1 MKKTGFKK
9 VLLRILGGL
18 ALLILLAGLFVAV
31 CRLVVILSTKDRIRT
46 LESAVEETAKE
57 GKYDAA
63 IVLGAGVWRNR
74 QPSPILK
81 NRLDVA
87 LQLYQLGVVEKI
99 VVTGDYRPGEY
110 GEADVMAEYLRNENV
125 PVEAIEIDF
134 KGFSTYES
142 MARTSTEFGLKRAIV
157 VTQHYHLYRAMY
169 IAKAKGLDVR
179 GVIAETAGSF
189 TQRAGWTVREW
200 AATIKDMF
208 YCMINKEIPQ

>member
-31 CRLVVILSTKDRIRT
+31 CRLIVILSTRDRIRT

-87 LQLYQLGVVEKI
+87 LQLYQLGIVEKI

-110 GEADVMAEYLRNENV
+110 GEVDVMAEYLMNENV
-125 PVEAIEIDF
+125 PEEKIEIDY

-142 MARTSTEFGLKRAIV
+142 MVRTSTEFGLKRAIV